1 MSENDTSDRMW
12 VESTISLVVIG
23 ILVLPFG
30 VALSIEEAARIQS
43 EGGGNLLVLLPYL
56 ILAGVEAGIIGAAI
70 YCGQRSL
77 EPE

>member
-1 MSENDTSDRMW
+1 MSETDNGDRMW
-12 VESTISLVVIG
+12 VESTISLVIMA

-30 VALSIEEAARIQS
+30 VALSVEEATRIQS
-43 EGGGNLLVLLPYL
+43 EGGGNFFVLLPYL

-70 YCGQRSL
+70 YCGQRNL